1 MSLLILQY
9 ENLLY
14 TKDMQLLNLENKLKH
29 AKEEL
34 NKIVNTK
41 VFSRG
46 NNLIYELDV
55 ATRQQRMMKDNI
67 FAVEKG
73 IKDKTRLYFDKD
85 LEQTRVLLAEQKKKF
100 KEYQNTLNAHIKLD
114 VKNNIN
120 YIDEVMRERVEQYK
134 DTQNAVDGKTKQ
146 IEKVASL
153 TDKYAHLVKKGPS
166 NDPNDPFGGS
176 NQNNLL
182 IFAEM
187 ERLKESESESREE
200 VLKLQNFIRKQ
211 RTIQSLKMTVQ
222 KQ

>member
-1 MSLLILQY
+1 MILQY

-14 TKDMQLLNLENKLKH
+14 TKDKQLLNLEHKLKH

-55 ATRQQRMMKDNI
+55 ATRQHRMMKDNI

-73 IKDKTRLYFDKD
+73 IKDKVRLYFDKD
-85 LEQTRVLLAEQKKKF
+85 LEQTRVLLVEQKKKF
-100 KEYQNTLNAHIKLD
+100 KEYQQTLNSHIKLD

-134 DTQNAVDGKTKQ
+134 DIHSGGDGAGKQ
-146 IEKVASL
+146 HKVASL
-153 TDKYAHLVKKGPS
+153 TDKYAHLVKNKS
-166 NDPNDPFGGS
+166 TNDPND
-176 NQNNLL
+176 
-182 IFAEM
+182 
-187 ERLKESESESREE
+187 
-200 VLKLQNFIRKQ
+200 
-211 RTIQSLKMTVQ
+211 
-222 KQ
+222 